1 MKNTNLKKR
10 AASVAAAAVMT
21 VSAAAGTTANVFNFG
36 TGAGTMTVYAAESS
50 VKILSS
56 QGYGEGVYATWSSVS
71 GASGYNVYVDGTQ
84 IDSMLIRQYSGY
96 MRADAVGLKA
106 GSHTI
111 KIVPVIGGREDSS
124 KAAETKANAYAHDRS
139 GFAFVSGNANGAY
152 NADGTLKSGHFYGWF
167 LSDFLDKEKCE
178 KIWKTNF

>member
-10 AASVAAAAVMT
+10 AASIAAAAVMT
-21 VSAAAGTTANVFNFG
+21 VSATVGTTASVLTAGIG
-36 TGAGTMTVYAAESS
+36 TSALTAYAAESS
-50 VKILSS
+50 VKVLSS
-56 QGYGEGVYATWSSVS
+56 AGYGEGIYATWSSVS

-106 GSHTI
+106 GSHTM
-111 KIVPVIGGREDSS
+111 KIVPVIGGKEDAS

-139 GFAFVSGNANGAY
+139 GFAFVGGNANGAY
-152 NADGTLKSGHFYGWF
+152 NADGTLKSNA
-167 LSDFLDKEKCE
+167 
-178 KIWKTNF
+178 IVV